1 MNKQDRIFGE
11 LKDVLLKNAPNL
23 IANAKRQL
31 EKNKQT
37 DDQTTYHVAMHSIFL
52 PSERLNKLTRLL
64 TRITILLAILTA
76 VNIALLAFQIW
87 GRS

>member
-52 PSERLNKLTRLL
+52 SSERLNKLTRLL